1 MGASPAGGAVA
12 VRTRNGVQQV
22 SESPAEAVH
31 DGAAHEGGR
40 RNVFARIALFVRQV
54 VGELRKVVTP
64 TRSELINYTIVVLVF
79 VTVVMLFVTALDY
92 VIGLGVLAVFGD

>member
-1 MGASPAGGAVA
+1 M
-12 VRTRNGVQQV
+12 

-31 DGAAHEGGR
+31 DGAAHGGGR

>member
-1 MGASPAGGAVA
+1 M
-12 VRTRNGVQQV
+12 

-31 DGAAHEGGR
+31 DGAREGKR

>member
-1 MGASPAGGAVA
+1 
-12 VRTRNGVQQV
+12 V
-22 SESPAEAVH
+22 SESPAQAVH
-31 DGAAHEGGR
+31 DDAAHEGKR
-40 RNVFARIALFVRQV
+40 RNVFARIAVFVRQV

-92 VIGLGVLAVFGD
+92 GIGRGVLAVFGD